1 MLYSVEL
8 RSLILVIER
17 VSWTISDAKVY
28 FFSLL
33 AKQWT
38 RKLHKK
44 EEEHQAY
51 SLMLL
56 SKFHVGPSQIWST
69 NDLPFAPVFDIV
81 DVTFYREGE
90 QEAKIVIQHELAD
103 LWSFVELLF

>member
-1 MLYSVEL
+1 MQRYTFFLYL
-8 RSLILVIER
+8 PNNRQGNCI
-17 VSWTISDAKVY
+17 
-28 FFSLL
+28 
-33 AKQWT
+33 
-38 RKLHKK
+38 KK
-44 EEEHQAY
+44 EEEHQAVC
-51 SLMLL
+51 LMLL

-81 DVTFYREGE
+81 DVTFYRESD